1 MVKGISSEKCSKVLT
16 ILVLRY
22 RTFETS
28 LTPFPLSLRQ
38 FQKPAKYLMVGNPLV
53 HEIFN
58 DHLHVE
64 LQARQVNI
72 MLPGLQAC
80 QTLSSEC
87 SHV

>member
-22 RTFETS
+22 KTFETS

-38 FQKPAKYLMVGNPLV
+38 FQKPARYLVGNPLV

-58 DHLHVE
+58 DLHVE
-64 LQARQVNI
+64 LQSGQVNI
-72 MLPGLQAC
+72 MLPGPQAC
-80 QTLSSEC
+80 QTLSSQC